1 MSIELEQLEAFVVS
15 ADHGSFSAAA
25 RYLRK
30 AQSAVSVLVSSL
42 EDDLDVK
49 LFSRASRNP
58 VLTDAGAR
66 LLPEARLL
74 LARREHLISVARNFG
89 DHVESRLVVAIDEL
103 YPEPAIA
110 TLFAAFAQEYPHVEL
125 ELTFPPS
132 TAISG
137 LVLEGKA
144 DLGVMWRAEQMPDEL
159 GFHTIGWVPLVLV
172 CGREHQLA
180 HTAVS
185 WEDLRSFRQIMAR
198 KHSDTAES
206 RRLRVGA
213 EVWWVESHWVILQIL
228 TRGSAGHSFPNIF
241 CRIHRWHRNSS
252 FRNCSSTKVRIR
264 SRLSLS
270 GTSGDGR
277 GQPRNGCRSA
287 LPRAAFEFPSTKVQ
301 RAGNTPAQRGL
312 CLCGFHET
320 WIESLRK

>member
-1 MSIELEQLEAFVVS
+1 MSIELEQLEAFVAS

-58 VLTDAGAR
+58 VLTEAGAR

-172 CGREHQLA
+172 CGREHPLA

-198 KHSDTAES
+198 KHSDTAEIL
-206 RRLRVGA
+206 RLRVGA

-228 TRGSAGHSFPNIF
+228 TRGIGWAFIPEHILQDSPLAPELVIPKLQFDEGAHPVALELIWNKRRRQGPAAQWLQERFA
-241 CRIHRWHRNSS
+241 
-252 FRNCSSTKVRIR
+252 K
-264 SRLSLS
+264 SR
-270 GTSGDGR
+270 
-277 GQPRNGCRSA
+277 
-287 LPRAAFEFPSTKVQ
+287 F
-301 RAGNTPAQRGL
+301 
-312 CLCGFHET
+312 
-320 WIESLRK
+320 

>member
-1 MSIELEQLEAFVVS
+1 MSIELEQLEAFVAS

-25 RYLRK
+25 RHLRK
-30 AQSAVSVLVSSL
+30 AQSAISTLVSSL

-58 VLTDAGAR
+58 VLTEAGIR

-89 DHVESRLVVAIDEL
+89 EHVETRLVVAIDEL

-110 TLFAAFAQEYPHVEL
+110 TLFAAFAQEFPHVEL
-125 ELTFPPS
+125 ELKFPSS

-137 LVLEGKA
+137 LVLEGRA
-144 DLGVMWRAEQMPDEL
+144 DLGVMWRAENMPDEL

-172 CGREHQLA
+172 CGREHPLA

-228 TRGSAGHSFPNIF
+228 TQGIGWAFIPEHILQDSPLTPQLVIPKLQFDEGAHPVALELIWNKRRRQGPAAKWLQDRFA
-241 CRIHRWHRNSS
+241 
-252 FRNCSSTKVRIR
+252 K
-264 SRLSLS
+264 SR
-270 GTSGDGR
+270 
-277 GQPRNGCRSA
+277 
-287 LPRAAFEFPSTKVQ
+287 F
-301 RAGNTPAQRGL
+301 
-312 CLCGFHET
+312 
-320 WIESLRK
+320 

>member
-1 MSIELEQLEAFVVS
+1 MSIELEQLEAFVAS

-25 RYLRK
+25 RHLRK
-30 AQSAVSVLVSSL
+30 AQSAVSTLVSSL

-58 VLTDAGAR
+58 VLTEAGIR

-89 DHVESRLVVAIDEL
+89 EHVETRLVVAIDEL

-110 TLFAAFAQEYPHVEL
+110 TLFAAFAQEFPHVEL
-125 ELTFPPS
+125 ELKFPSS

-137 LVLEGKA
+137 LVLEGRA
-144 DLGVMWRAEQMPDEL
+144 DLGVMWRAENMPDEL

-172 CGREHQLA
+172 CGREHPLA

-228 TRGSAGHSFPNIF
+228 TQGIGWAFIPEHILQDSPLAPQLVIPKLQFDEGVHPVALELIWNKRRRQGPAAKWLQDRFA
-241 CRIHRWHRNSS
+241 
-252 FRNCSSTKVRIR
+252 K
-264 SRLSLS
+264 SR
-270 GTSGDGR
+270 
-277 GQPRNGCRSA
+277 
-287 LPRAAFEFPSTKVQ
+287 F
-301 RAGNTPAQRGL
+301 
-312 CLCGFHET
+312 
-320 WIESLRK
+320 

>member
-1 MSIELEQLEAFVVS
+1 MSIELEQLEAFVAS

-42 EDDLDVK
+42 EDDLGVK

-58 VLTDAGAR
+58 VLTEAGAR

-110 TLFAAFAQEYPHVEL
+110 TLFAVFA
-125 ELTFPPS
+125 
-132 TAISG
+132 
-137 LVLEGKA
+137 LEGKA

-172 CGREHQLA
+172 CGREHPLA

-228 TRGSAGHSFPNIF
+228 TRGIGWAFIPEHILQDSPLAPELVIPKLQFDEGAHPVALELIWNKRRRQGPAAQWLQERFA
-241 CRIHRWHRNSS
+241 
-252 FRNCSSTKVRIR
+252 K
-264 SRLSLS
+264 SR
-270 GTSGDGR
+270 
-277 GQPRNGCRSA
+277 
-287 LPRAAFEFPSTKVQ
+287 F
-301 RAGNTPAQRGL
+301 
-312 CLCGFHET
+312 
-320 WIESLRK
+320 

>member
-1 MSIELEQLEAFVVS
+1 MSIELEQLEAFVAS

-30 AQSAVSVLVSSL
+30 AQSAVSTLVSSL

-58 VLTDAGAR
+58 VLTEAGAR

-110 TLFAAFAQEYPHVEL
+110 TLFAAFAQEFPHVEL
-125 ELTFPPS
+125 ELKFPPS

-172 CGREHQLA
+172 CGRDHPLA

-228 TRGSAGHSFPNIF
+228 TRGIGWAFIPEHILQDSPLAPELVIPKLQFDEGAHP
-241 CRIHRWHRNSS
+241 
-252 FRNCSSTKVRIR
+252 V
-264 SRLSLS
+264 
-270 GTSGDGR
+270 
-277 GQPRNGCRSA
+277 A
-287 LPRAAFEFPSTKVQ
+287 LELIWNKRRRQGPAAQWLQERFAKNRF
-301 RAGNTPAQRGL
+301 
-312 CLCGFHET
+312 
-320 WIESLRK
+320 

>member
-1 MSIELEQLEAFVVS
+1 MSVELEQLEAFVAS

-25 RYLRK
+25 RHLRK
-30 AQSAVSVLVSSL
+30 AQSAVSVLVASL

-58 VLTDAGAR
+58 VLTEAGIR

-74 LARREHLISVARNFG
+74 LARREHLVSVARNFG

-110 TLFAAFAQEYPHVEL
+110 TLFSAFAQEFPHVEL
-125 ELTFPPS
+125 ELKFPSS

-137 LVLEGKA
+137 LVLEGRA
-144 DLGVMWRAEQMPDEL
+144 DLGVMWRAENMPDEL

-172 CGREHQLA
+172 CGREHPLA

-213 EVWWVESHWVILQIL
+213 EIWWVESHWVILQIL
-228 TRGSAGHSFPNIF
+228 TRGIGWAFIPEHILQDSPLAPQLVMPKLQFDEGAHPVALELIWNKRRRQGPAAQWLQERFA
-241 CRIHRWHRNSS
+241 
-252 FRNCSSTKVRIR
+252 K
-264 SRLSLS
+264 SR
-270 GTSGDGR
+270 
-277 GQPRNGCRSA
+277 
-287 LPRAAFEFPSTKVQ
+287 F
-301 RAGNTPAQRGL
+301 
-312 CLCGFHET
+312 
-320 WIESLRK
+320 

>member
-1 MSIELEQLEAFVVS
+1 MSVELEQLEAFVAS

-25 RYLRK
+25 RHLRK
-30 AQSAVSVLVSSL
+30 AQSAVSVLVASL

-58 VLTDAGAR
+58 VLTEAGIR

-74 LARREHLISVARNFG
+74 LARREHLVSVARNFG

-110 TLFAAFAQEYPHVEL
+110 TLFSAFAQEFPHVEL
-125 ELTFPPS
+125 ELKFPSS

-137 LVLEGKA
+137 LVLEGRA
-144 DLGVMWRAEQMPDEL
+144 DLGVMWRAENMPDEL

-172 CGREHQLA
+172 CGREHPLA

-228 TRGSAGHSFPNIF
+228 TRGIGWAFIPEHILQDSPLAPQLVMPKLQFDEGAHPVALELIWNKRRRQGPAAQWLQECFA
-241 CRIHRWHRNSS
+241 
-252 FRNCSSTKVRIR
+252 K
-264 SRLSLS
+264 SR
-270 GTSGDGR
+270 
-277 GQPRNGCRSA
+277 
-287 LPRAAFEFPSTKVQ
+287 F
-301 RAGNTPAQRGL
+301 
-312 CLCGFHET
+312 
-320 WIESLRK
+320 

>member
-1 MSIELEQLEAFVVS
+1 MGIELEQLEAFVAS

-49 LFSRASRNP
+49 LFSRATRNP
-58 VLTDAGAR
+58 VLTEAGAR

-110 TLFAAFAQEYPHVEL
+110 TLFAAFAQEFPHVEL

-137 LVLEGKA
+137 LVLEGRA

-172 CGREHQLA
+172 CGHEHPLA
-180 HTAVS
+180 HAVVS
-185 WEDLRSFRQIMAR
+185 WEDLRSYRQIMAR

-228 TRGSAGHSFPNIF
+228 TRGIGWAFIPEHILKDSPLAPELVIPKLQFDEGAHPVALELIWNKRRRQGPAAQWLQERFA
-241 CRIHRWHRNSS
+241 
-252 FRNCSSTKVRIR
+252 K
-264 SRLSLS
+264 SR
-270 GTSGDGR
+270 
-277 GQPRNGCRSA
+277 
-287 LPRAAFEFPSTKVQ
+287 F
-301 RAGNTPAQRGL
+301 
-312 CLCGFHET
+312 
-320 WIESLRK
+320 